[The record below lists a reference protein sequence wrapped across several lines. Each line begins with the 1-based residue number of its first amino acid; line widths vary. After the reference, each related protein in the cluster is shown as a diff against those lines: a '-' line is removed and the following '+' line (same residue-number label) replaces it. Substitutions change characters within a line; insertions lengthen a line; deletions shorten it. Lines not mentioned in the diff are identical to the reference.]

1 MIYHRDEGIALPGGD
16 TVHTVYVEMKNK
28 HNTMNSASAGKTYIK
43 MQNQLLR
50 DDDCACFL
58 VEAIAQRSQN
68 VKWETTVDKNKV
80 SHRRIRR
87 VSIDQF
93 YALVTGQEDAFY
105 QMCMKLPNVIEE
117 VVRNAEG
124 VKVPHDTVL
133 EGLFEMAGPGGGT
146 EGASMA
152 MAVYM
157 LGFGTYQGFR
167 R

>member
-1 MIYHRDEGIALPGGD
+1 
-16 TVHTVYVEMKNK
+16 
-28 HNTMNSASAGKTYIK
+28 
-43 MQNQLLR
+43 
-50 DDDCACFL
+50 
-58 VEAIAQRSQN
+58 
-68 VKWETTVDKNKV
+68 
-80 SHRRIRR
+80 
-87 VSIDQF
+87 
-93 YALVTGQEDAFY
+93 
-105 QMCMKLPNVIEE
+105 MCMKLPDVIEE